1 MPIYGDLSDLPL
13 HLLLQA
19 LTRAGQTGRLV
30 LRTHTEEVTLLL
42 ERGRVAAVS
51 SSDVQLRIGQ
61 ILLQLG
67 EISEDQLE
75 QALALQA
82 VAPGRRLGELL
93 VQLGFV
99 THQQVKRALANQ
111 FEEVL
116 VRVLRAPDA
125 TFAFLPEP
133 VLLPNDETVLED
145 APMTKLI
152 LNAIRRADEAALH
165 PRRTSSPGDP
175 FAPIALVSQVLDRSV
190 LDRLTREEREVLIAL
205 LEGSQTVRQ
214 VVQATGL
221 SGSRV
226 REIVERLRT
235 LGLVR

>member
-30 LRTHTEEVTLLL
+30 LRTHIEEVTLLL
-42 ERGRVAAVS
+42 DRGRVAAVS
-51 SSDVQLRIGQ
+51 SSDVQLRMGQ

-116 VRVLRAPDA
+116 VRVLTAPDA

-133 VLLPNDETVLED
+133 VLLPSDETVLED

-152 LNAIRRADEAALH
+152 LNAIRRADEAA
-165 PRRTSSPGDP
+165 
-175 FAPIALVSQVLDRSV
+175 APIALVSQVLDRSA
-190 LDRLTREEREVLIAL
+190 LDRLTPEEREVLIAL

-221 SGSRV
+221 SSSRV